1 MIKEADHQG
10 GRVIHPTAFPT
21 FLKMYRNLHVVTKP
35 MRIFVC
41 ESEIN
46 HYYYIINVN
55 SQCKFQMHRLIA
67 TNTVAA
73 CSKNGYLYIYL
84 LC

>member
-1 MIKEADHQG
+1 MIKEADHRG

-21 FLKMYRNLHVVTKP
+21 LLKMYRNLHVATKP

-46 HYYYIINVN
+46 YYY
-55 SQCKFQMHRLIA
+55 
-67 TNTVAA
+67 
-73 CSKNGYLYIYL
+73 YY
-84 LC
+84 